1 MLVPLAAYNFVFRN
15 IMKVTGKIIEQVEE
29 NWWAIVTDNKTLVY
43 TFLKP
48 EEVEKDM
55 WRVNKQL
62 KPLKSR
68 EVITEEETQKMYRA
82 MTLQVQ

>member
-1 MLVPLAAYNFVFRN
+1 MLVPLAAYNLVFRN

-68 EVITEEETQKMYRA
+68 EVITEEETQQMYRA

>member
-1 MLVPLAAYNFVFRN
+1 M
-15 IMKVTGKIIEQVEE
+15 
-29 NWWAIVTDNKTLVY
+29 TDNKTLVY

>member
-1 MLVPLAAYNFVFRN
+1 M
-15 IMKVTGKIIEQVEE
+15 G
-29 NWWAIVTDNKTLVY
+29 TDTLTEIALMYWDPIGSNKTLVY

-82 MTLQVQ
+82 MTLQVQWATEDLLGS